1 MQEVVE
7 AFCKKYQLFNED
19 EIQKVQLRH
28 RFQLAQ
34 SFGIEE
40 GMTVLE
46 IGCGQGDMTVVL
58 ADQVGASG
66 HVTALDIA
74 SKDYGAPLTLGQS
87 HKKIKQTTLGE
98 QITFH
103 LETDFLTFEEL
114 MHYDCIVFA
123 HSSWYFHSP
132 ERLAEYLR
140 KIRTKTSKLF
150 FAEWELAF
158 TDISQRGHFCAA
170 MLLAL
175 RSTITENDSNIQ
187 HLFSRETIHR
197 MMQDAGFSIAREET
211 VVSRYLQDGQW
222 EIGYAKSL
230 QDAFLKSPTQL
241 QILATSLIDT
251 MKQSGTES
259 LDTFV
264 LIGK

>member
-1 MQEVVE
+1 MKTEVEV
-7 AFCKKYQLFNED
+7 FCEKYQLFNDD
-19 EIQKVQLRH
+19 EIQKVQLLH

-58 ADQVGASG
+58 ADKVGASG
-66 HVTALDIA
+66 HVTAIDIA
-74 SKDYGAPLTLGQS
+74 GGDYGAPLTLEQS
-87 HKKIKQTTLGE
+87 HQKIKQTVLGE
-98 QITFH
+98 RISFH
-103 LETDFLTFEEL
+103 LDTDFLSFEGL
-114 MHYDCIVFA
+114 KHYDGIVFA

-132 ERLAEYLR
+132 ERLAEYLS
-140 KIRTKTSKLF
+140 KIRTVTSNLF
-150 FAEWELAF
+150 FAEWDLAF

-175 RSTITENDSNIQ
+175 HSTITENDSNIQ

-197 MMQDAGFSIAREET
+197 MMEDAGFSIAREET
-211 VVSRYLQDGQW
+211 VYSRYLQDGQW
-222 EIGYAKSL
+222 EMGYAKTL
-230 QDAFLKSPTQL
+230 RDAFLKSPTQL
-241 QILATSLIDT
+241 QTLATSLIDA
-251 MKQSGTES
+251 MKQSGTDS

>member
-1 MQEVVE
+1 MQTEVEV
-7 AFCKKYQLFNED
+7 FCEKYQLFNND
-19 EIQKVQLRH
+19 EIQKVQLYH

-34 SFGIEE
+34 CFGIEE

-58 ADQVGASG
+58 ADKVGASG
-66 HVTALDIA
+66 HVMAIDIA

-87 HKKIKQTTLGE
+87 HKKIQQTTLGE
-98 QITFH
+98 RITFH
-103 LETDFLTFEEL
+103 LETDFMAFEGL
-114 MHYDCIVFA
+114 PHYDCIVFA

-132 ERLAEYLR
+132 ERLAEYLK

-150 FAEWELAF
+150 FAEWNLAF

-170 MLLAL
+170 TLLAL
-175 RSTITENDSNIQ
+175 HSTIAENDSNIQ

-197 MMQDAGFSIAREET
+197 MMEDAGFSIAREET

-230 QDAFLKSPTQL
+230 QDAFLESSTQF

-251 MKQSGTES
+251 MKRSGTDS

-264 LIGK
+264 LVGK